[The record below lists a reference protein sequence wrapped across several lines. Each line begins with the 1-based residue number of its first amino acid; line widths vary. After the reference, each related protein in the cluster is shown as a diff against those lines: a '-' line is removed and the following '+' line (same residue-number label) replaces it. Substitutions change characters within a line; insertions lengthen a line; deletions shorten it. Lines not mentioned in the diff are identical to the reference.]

1 MANGTFYHQ
10 LSLSGEVVIL
20 TSMTTDT
27 NFLDDDRTNN
37 TPNNE
42 PAVGT
47 SEIERISSGDD
58 LPSKITVSPK
68 SSKQKKTTLTTKKNK
83 TKCRPNVK
91 SSSTT
96 TTTTTTS
103 TTKSVNGSSSP
114 TSPSSYVR
122 LNLKCC
128 QETHNAVLG
137 IRFGIAQQ

>member
-42 PAVGT
+42 PVVGT
-47 SEIERISSGDD
+47 SENERISSGDD
-58 LPSKITVSPK
+58 LPSKITVSSK

-83 TKCRPNVK
+83 TKCRPSV
-91 SSSTT
+91 SGTPSGTPSGTRQARVRHTEVVVHYYWYYYYYYCVTT
-96 TTTTTTS
+96 EITIIMDVILITID
-103 TTKSVNGSSSP
+103 
-114 TSPSSYVR
+114 YR
-122 LNLKCC
+122 
-128 QETHNAVLG
+128 
-137 IRFGIAQQ
+137 R